1 MQGLGQFKLAFCVF
15 VAHLLILLAGL
26 MYVEGGERKH
36 IKPSIIKVEII
47 FSTPRLAIKSRAS
60 EQQSNKKFIAGGDL
74 LTKSSS
80 ENTNVIN
87 DIDRVNEVLQVEQHV
102 HLRQGDTIF
111 ENQPKPR
118 YPVVSKKLGE
128 EGTVIVRGCIEEN
141 GSIRN
146 AVVIN
151 GSGYKRLDA
160 EAIETVRKWT
170 FSGSNQKDKK
180 IMSCYKIPIKFV
192 LEG

>member
-1 MQGLGQFKLAFCVF
+1 MQNIGLFKLALCVF
-15 VAHLLILLAGL
+15 LVHLLLLVAGL
-26 MYVEGGERKH
+26 LYAEGGTRKYD
-36 IKPSIIKVEII
+36 KPSVMKVEII
-47 FSTPRLAIKSRAS
+47 FSTPRLALKSRSS
-60 EQQSNKKFIAGGDL
+60 EKQSNKKFIASGDL
-74 LTKSSS
+74 LTKFSS
-80 ENTNVIN
+80 ENTNAIN
-87 DIDRVNEVLQVEQHV
+87 DIDQAHEVLQVEQHV
-102 HLRQGDTIF
+102 HLSQGDTIF

-118 YPVVSKKLGE
+118 YPMVSKKLGE
-128 EGTVIVRGCIEEN
+128 EGTVIVKGCIEEN
-141 GSIRN
+141 GSIKN

-170 FSGSNQKDKK
+170 FSGINQKNKK